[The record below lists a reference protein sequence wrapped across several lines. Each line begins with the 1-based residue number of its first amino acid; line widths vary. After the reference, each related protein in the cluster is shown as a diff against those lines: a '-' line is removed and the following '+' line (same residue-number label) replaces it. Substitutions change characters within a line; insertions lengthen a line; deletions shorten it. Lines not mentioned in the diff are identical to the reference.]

1 MKADGAARHRRS
13 GSTGATLRPNDARRH
28 RGFDAVRLS
37 EGQAKASSHD
47 IHSRMVKILPRL
59 RRFVDS
65 LTRGADLSEDLIQET
80 CARALA
86 HLDQWQPGTRLDS
99 WVFRIAQNLWIDQ
112 MRSRRSRG
120 THVELDEAAGA
131 FAAHKDEH
139 DMAADRIDIARTI
152 ATLPEEQRVVV
163 GLVLVE
169 GWSYQEAADMLE
181 TPIGTVMSRLSR
193 ARERIKAALD
203 VDPVD
208 GGAR

>member
-1 MKADGAARHRRS
+1 MSEAEETRFRHDLAALLPRVRRFALAL
-13 GSTGATLRPNDARRH
+13 TGAVADA
-28 RGFDAVRLS
+28 DDLT
-37 EGQAKASSHD
+37 QAA
-47 IHSRMVKILPRL
+47 L
-59 RRFVDS
+59 
-65 LTRGADLSEDLIQET
+65 E
-80 CARALA
+80 RALVR
-86 HLDQWQPGTRLDS
+86 QRQFTPGTRLDS

-139 DMAADRIDIARTI
+139 EMAADRIDIVRTI